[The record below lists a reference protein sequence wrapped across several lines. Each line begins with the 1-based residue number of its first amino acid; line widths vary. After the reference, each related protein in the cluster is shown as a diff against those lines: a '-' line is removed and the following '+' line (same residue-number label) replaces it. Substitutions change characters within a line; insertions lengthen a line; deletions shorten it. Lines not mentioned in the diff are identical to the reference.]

1 MHTILRLLWVVSLG
15 TVLCKSNANEI
26 QRMSRISRYLGE
38 FERDFIS
45 NEISHDI
52 SGHLLFKLRAK
63 YRFGSAIYRSC
74 LAKYR
79 CWSARNRLVLKKYRH
94 LSVKYRCNSTIYHWR
109 SRSIV
114 AVQQKVVRSLRR
126 LRVRLQDA
134 EKV

>member
-63 YRFGSAIYRSC
+63 YRFAQRY
-74 LAKYR
+74 
-79 CWSARNRLVLKKYRH
+79 
-94 LSVKYRCNSTIYHWR
+94 
-109 SRSIV
+109 IV
-114 AVQQKVVRSLRR
+114 PA
-126 LRVRLQDA
+126 
-134 EKV
+134 